1 MTRQMVRKRGGQ
13 SGGKKMKEEEELGTY
28 ARDGTQLP
36 YSYFHFHHLQY
47 GLFSLSHTEIQIISG
62 EKLNK
67 TTFDLFF
74 GFIFYQTTFFFCSD
88 CITLILRCNSGVPQ
102 QLRVSVNRLI
112 TESAWSSRNINKG
125 RSH

>member
-1 MTRQMVRKRGGQ
+1 
-13 SGGKKMKEEEELGTY
+13 MKEEEELGTY

-67 TTFDLFF
+67 TTFDFFFDSFSIKQLFF
-74 GFIFYQTTFFFCSD
+74 
-88 CITLILRCNSGVPQ
+88 
-102 QLRVSVNRLI
+102 
-112 TESAWSSRNINKG
+112 SALTVLL
-125 RSH
+125 